1 MIQGFT
7 TTAGNFMSY
16 LSDNSALKY
25 VMLSLSTKEVWCHTV
40 IHISSFQPGTAH

>member
-16 LSDNSALKY
+16 LSVSSALKY
-25 VMLSLSTKEVWCHTV
+25 VMLALSTKEVWHHTV
-40 IHISSFQPGTAH
+40 IHVSSFQPGTAH